1 MCLKYI
7 KVSII
12 IEAMNKFARTLSYI
26 FDGSFISIPV
36 FIIICLRVVDNV
48 FLALGWAILCLIF
61 ATIIPFLYIF
71 ILFHKKLVYDI
82 HLPKKENRIKPL
94 IVAIISYIMGF
105 FVLYVLGA
113 PVFLKAIFALSLINA
128 VLLTTITYFWKVSF
142 HTSWITITSI
152 SFYILFGR
160 WMLLLLLLIPLIGWA
175 RVKIKRHTIMQV
187 VMGAAISAIVALFI
201 FSRYNFLNFM

>member
-1 MCLKYI
+1 
-7 KVSII
+7 
-12 IEAMNKFARTLSYI
+12 MNKFARTLSYI
-26 FDGSFISIPV
+26 FDGSYISIPV
-36 FIIICLRVVDNV
+36 FIIICLRIVDNV

-71 ILFHKKLVYDI
+71 ILFRKKLVYDI

-94 IVAIISYIMGF
+94 IVAIISYVMGF

-128 VLLTTITYFWKVSF
+128 VILTTITYFWKISF

-160 WMLLLLLLIPLIGWA
+160 WMLLLLLLILLIGWA

-201 FSRYNFLNFM
+201 FNRYNFLNLM

>member
-12 IEAMNKFARTLSYI
+12 IEVMNKFARTLSYI
-26 FDGSFISIPV
+26 FDGSYISIPV
-36 FIIICLRVVDNV
+36 FIIICLRIVDNV